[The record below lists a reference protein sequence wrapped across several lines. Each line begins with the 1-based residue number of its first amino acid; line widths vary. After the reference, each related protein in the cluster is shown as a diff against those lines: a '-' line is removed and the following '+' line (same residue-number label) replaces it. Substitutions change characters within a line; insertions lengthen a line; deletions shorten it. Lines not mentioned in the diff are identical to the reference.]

1 MEKTFDRAI
10 LVGYAIYRT
19 ANGTKAKRDFS
30 LGSVEQMAVG
40 CLDLE
45 KVATAIREKYE
56 IFVMNKAKKSQY
68 KLIGM
73 ELRLWTS
80 GNTYRYFNL
89 KVSA

>member
-30 LGSVEQMAVG
+30 LGTVDQMAVG

-45 KVATAIREKYE
+45 KVANAIKEKYE

-73 ELRLWTS
+73 ELRVWTS
-80 GNTYRYFNL
+80 GNTYKDFNL
-89 KVSA
+89 MVNA